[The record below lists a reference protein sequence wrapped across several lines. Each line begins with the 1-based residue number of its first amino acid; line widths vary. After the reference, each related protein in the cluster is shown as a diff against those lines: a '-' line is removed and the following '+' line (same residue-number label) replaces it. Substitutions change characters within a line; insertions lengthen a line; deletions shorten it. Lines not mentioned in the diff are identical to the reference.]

1 MPYKEKEVDKMY
13 YSIGEVAEMYKL
25 SVSNIR
31 FWENEFDVLRPR
43 KNSKGDRLFTKKD
56 LETLGLIVHLVKEKG
71 YTLDG
76 AKKVLNVK
84 KDKVETRLEVIASL
98 EKLRHILAEIRDN
111 LGEMKSEN

>member
-1 MPYKEKEVDKMY
+1 MPYKEKEIDKMY
-13 YSIGEVAEMYKL
+13 YSIGEVADMFTL

-31 FWENEFDVLRPR
+31 FWENEFDILRPR

-56 LETLGLIVHLVKEKG
+56 LDTLRTIVHLVKEKG

-84 KDKVETRLEVIASL
+84 KEKVESRLEVIESL
-98 EKLRHILAEIRDN
+98 EKLRHTVTI
-111 LGEMKSEN
+111 

>member
-1 MPYKEKEVDKMY
+1 MAYKEKEVDKMY
-13 YSIGEVAEMYKL
+13 YSIGEVSKLFDL

-31 FWENEFDVLRPR
+31 FWENEFDVLHPR

-56 LETLGLIVHLVKEKG
+56 LETLHTIVHLVKEKG

-98 EKLRHILAEIRDN
+98 EKLRHTLAEIRNN
-111 LGEMKSEN
+111 LTEMKSGN